1 MQEERRVSS
10 SEAKAD
16 ANATPYARYAASQF
30 DNIDTTQHRSYL
42 NWSFHPAERTEVE
55 STLYYSTFKRNWYK
69 IDHISTDAAPVL
81 DSSGRIAER
90 KALHS
95 ALLKPEL
102 VSVLKGE
109 ASGSIGVK
117 ANRREY
123 ESYGWQ
129 NRLTQS
135 FSTGEVD
142 HRLSFGLRLHKDS
155 EDRLQE
161 VDVFSGNGSGDFAS
175 FRQGVPGE
183 EADRLQETF
192 ATALYIEDEIRH
204 GAWLL
209 KPGFRYE
216 YIDQSVDDKGK
227 KLEGDFNVWA
237 AGVGM
242 NYELNAELAVFGGVY
257 RGISIP
263 GPSSRLS
270 NDIAEEE
277 SISYEL
283 GLRHASARF
292 SSEIAGFF
300 TDYRNLVGTDTGL
313 GLGGGSNLNA
323 GEAEVYGVEF
333 MVAGDLNTRQE
344 TALRLPAYFSAT
356 YTQAELKKALASG
369 GGGNIY
375 AGGEAGAA
383 LPYVPEWKLAFG
395 IGVEQ
400 GRFDLRLD
408 GTWVDKSFG
417 TAQNLDAPD
426 STSRQGRI
434 DDVMIFDLSAGWQI
448 SSRLEVFAG
457 VRNLFDETYLTS
469 RIPEGPRNGA
479 PRTAYV
485 GLEWVL

>member
-1 MQEERRVSS
+1 M
-10 SEAKAD
+10 
-16 ANATPYARYAASQF
+16 
-30 DNIDTTQHRSYL
+30 
-42 NWSFHPAERTEVE
+42 
-55 STLYYSTFKRNWYK
+55 
-69 IDHISTDAAPVL
+69 
-81 DSSGRIAER
+81 
-90 KALHS
+90 
-95 ALLKPEL
+95 
-102 VSVLKGE
+102 
-109 ASGSIGVK
+109 
-117 ANRREY
+117 
-123 ESYGWQ
+123 
-129 NRLTQS
+129 
-135 FSTGEVD
+135 
-142 HRLSFGLRLHKDS
+142 
-155 EDRLQE
+155 
-161 VDVFSGNGSGDFAS
+161 
-175 FRQGVPGE
+175 
-183 EADRLQETF
+183 
-192 ATALYIEDEIRH
+192 
-204 GAWLL
+204 L

-216 YIDQSVDDKGK
+216 YIDQRVDDKGK

-237 AGVGM
+237 AGIGM
-242 NYELNAELAVFGGVY
+242 NYELNAEKAVFGGVY

-313 GLGGGSNLNA
+313 GLGGG
-323 GEAEVYGVEF
+323 
-333 MVAGDLNTRQE
+333 
-344 TALRLPAYFSAT
+344 
-356 YTQAELKKALASG
+356 
-369 GGGNIY
+369 GNIY

-383 LPYVPEWKLAFG
+383 LPYVPECKLAFG

-408 GTWVDKSFG
+408 GTWVDESFG

-434 DDVMIFDLSAGWQI
+434 DDVLIFDLSAGWQI

-479 PRTAYV
+479 PRIAYV
-485 GLEWVL
+485 GLEWML